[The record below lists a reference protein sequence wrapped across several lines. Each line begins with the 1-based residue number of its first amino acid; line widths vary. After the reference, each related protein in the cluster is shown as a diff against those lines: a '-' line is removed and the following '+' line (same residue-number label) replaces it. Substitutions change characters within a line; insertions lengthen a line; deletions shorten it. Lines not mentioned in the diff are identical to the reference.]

1 MSKPCLPVA
10 LTLLAALGPT
20 PLPAQTATKPSLTVV
35 LSLDGLSW
43 SRLEYYRPWYVSGLK
58 RLLDE
63 GQVETGA
70 RYRHLNTE
78 TSPGHAALAT
88 GAPPRVTGV
97 VANRW
102 IEQNPDGSMRSVGAA
117 QQWATDVVPGQPP
130 LFYRE
135 VEKDGR
141 LYVFALARELELWE
155 RSGETGRAVVRLGEG
170 PKGETVVFDSED
182 AITLFNQKHGRPPE
196 TFPPKAT
203 VAGPGNLRVP
213 TLADRLVEA
222 SPQSRVV
229 VVSGKDRTTVFL
241 AGRDRR
247 HVAYWYDQE
256 TGRFVTSSAYDTFGL
271 VGSAG
276 RALVSRFNAQKA
288 GSQVPVRFGT
298 LWERL
303 PAPAS
308 RVGFGDPALPA
319 PASTLWDFQ
328 LPTNGLGFPH
338 DLRLS
343 ERGLLLRRLRQP
355 ARGRAHRG
363 PGGGLR
369 RRRDLPAGPRR
380 GAGRAD
386 DRLLRPGRRVSQ
398 LRERVGGE
406 PRHDPPSRPP
416 GRPRLR
422 RARASPAP
430 GLVRRRDVGRPRLR
444 GHPRGGEGPQ
454 PVLLRGAPRE
464 HRAHD
469 ADRLRAAQP
478 LSVGP
483 ALPAARLPSGL
494 RRRGMERRLQSPRVP
509 DAHGRGPL
517 RSRGPA
523 RSPSPTSTPPSRRRS
538 PPSSPRRS
546 RRCSWCPGA
555 TAGRPTTLPPSSRGT
570 TSTRSARATPSSSRA
585 RVSSCTGTRAAARTT
600 ARTTPTTRT
609 SRSSSGGPRSRP
621 GGRTARRRPTTWRPR
636 WRVFW
641 G

>member
-1 MSKPCLPVA
+1 M
-10 LTLLAALGPT
+10 
-20 PLPAQTATKPSLTVV
+20 
-35 LSLDGLSW
+35 
-43 SRLEYYRPWYVSGLK
+43 
-58 RLLDE
+58 
-63 GQVETGA
+63 
-70 RYRHLNTE
+70 
-78 TSPGHAALAT
+78 
-88 GAPPRVTGV
+88 
-97 VANRW
+97 
-102 IEQNPDGSMRSVGAA
+102 
-117 QQWATDVVPGQPP
+117 
-130 LFYRE
+130 
-135 VEKDGR
+135 
-141 LYVFALARELELWE
+141 
-155 RSGETGRAVVRLGEG
+155 
-170 PKGETVVFDSED
+170 FDSED
-182 AITLFNQKHGRPPE
+182 AITLFNQKHGRPKE
-196 TFPPKAT
+196 SFPPKTT

-213 TLADRLVEA
+213 TLGDRLVEA

-298 LWERL
+298 LWDRL

-343 ERGLLLRRLRQP
+343 ERGYFYGVYVSPLVDELTADLAVDFVADETFRL
-355 ARGRAHRG
+355 GRV
-363 PGGGLR
+363 
-369 RRRDLPAGPRR
+369 R

-386 DRLLRPGRRVSQ
+386 DRLLRPGRRVPQ

-454 PVLLRGAPRE
+454 PLLHRG
-464 HRAHD
+464 D
-469 ADRLRAAQP
+469 A
-478 LSVGP
+478 S
-483 ALPAARLPSGL
+483 
-494 RRRGMERRLQSPRVP
+494 
-509 DAHGRGPL
+509 
-517 RSRGPA
+517 
-523 RSPSPTSTPPSRRRS
+523 
-538 PPSSPRRS
+538 
-546 RRCSWCPGA
+546 
-555 TAGRPTTLPPSSRGT
+555 
-570 TSTRSARATPSSSRA
+570 
-585 RVSSCTGTRAAARTT
+585 
-600 ARTTPTTRT
+600 
-609 SRSSSGGPRSRP
+609 
-621 GGRTARRRPTTWRPR
+621 
-636 WRVFW
+636 
-641 G
+641 

>member
-1 MSKPCLPVA
+1 MTRYSSVVHVAVA
-10 LTLLAALGPT
+10 LGKEVHAD
-20 PLPAQTATKPSLTVV
+20 VDH
-35 LSLDGLSW
+35 LSYDPEAST
-43 SRLEYYRPWYVSGLK
+43 YRPGGCRSSSAGASGPARGRPDPRASSRRCHGRRRSLVSAENVESV
-58 RLLDE
+58 DE
-63 GQVETGA
+63 QALSARGPDASRRPGA
-70 RYRHLNTE
+70 R
-78 TSPGHAALAT
+78 
-88 GAPPRVTGV
+88 APPR
-97 VANRW
+97 
-102 IEQNPDGSMRSVGAA
+102 PDGHEALPHRRP
-117 QQWATDVVPGQPP
+117 VPGRAVLVAPRVLPP
-130 LFYRE
+130 LVRLGAQAAARGGAGRDRGALPPPQHRDEPGARRARDGGPAAGDRRRRQPLDRAGPRRLDALGRGGPAVGHRRRARPAAALLPGGRE
-135 VEKDGR
+135 GR
-141 LYVFALARELELWE
+141 APLRLRARS
-155 RSGETGRAVVRLGEG
+155 RARAVGEVRGDGRAVVRLGEG

-182 AITLFNQKHGRPPE
+182 AITLFNQKHGRPRE

-319 PASTLWDFQ
+319 PGLHDVG
-328 LPTNGLGFPH
+328 LPAPH
-338 DLRLS
+338 ERPRLPPRPAALRA
-343 ERGLLLRRLRQP
+343 RVLLRRLRQP

-406 PRHDPPSRPP
+406 PRHDPPSRPAD
-416 GRPRLR
+416 RPRLR

-444 GHPRGGEGPQ
+444 GHPRGGEGPR
-454 PVLLRGAPRE
+454 PPSPRE
-464 HRAHD
+464 D
-469 ADRLRAAQP
+469 
-478 LSVGP
+478 V
-483 ALPAARLPSGL
+483 
-494 RRRGMERRLQSPRVP
+494 
-509 DAHGRGPL
+509 
-517 RSRGPA
+517 
-523 RSPSPTSTPPSRRRS
+523 
-538 PPSSPRRS
+538 
-546 RRCSWCPGA
+546 W
-555 TAGRPTTLPPSSRGT
+555 
-570 TSTRSARATPSSSRA
+570 
-585 RVSSCTGTRAAARTT
+585 
-600 ARTTPTTRT
+600 
-609 SRSSSGGPRSRP
+609 
-621 GGRTARRRPTTWRPR
+621 
-636 WRVFW
+636 
-641 G
+641 